1 MADLMRRHFLTTL
14 SACFLLASTAHSQ
27 SLNRAQNQAQAIV
40 MTAECE
46 MEIDFRTETVAQQWR
61 AVNDGVMGGLSSG
74 GPNFDAGHMT
84 FSGVI
89 NTNGG
94 GFSSVRSSAKP
105 GELTGTDGL
114 SLRVKSDGRD
124 YKVTMRTNA
133 TYGWRRISFQAPI
146 KTQSAGEWETVN
158 ISYDDLRAS
167 IFGRPI
173 RGASFDK
180 SEVVE
185 IGIILSDGRDG
196 PFSLEVESIKAC

>member
-1 MADLMRRHFLTTL
+1 MWRYFLTTF
-14 SACFLLASTAHSQ
+14 SACFLLFST
-27 SLNRAQNQAQAIV
+27 SLTQAQAKT
-40 MTAECE
+40 MNNGCA
-46 MEIDFRTETVAQQWR
+46 MNIDFRTETVSQEWR

-74 GPNFDAGHMT
+74 GPNFEKGHMT
-84 FSGVI
+84 FAGII

-94 GFSSVRSSAKP
+94 GFSSVRTSAKL
-105 GELTGTDGL
+105 GELANTKSL
-114 SLRVKSDGRD
+114 ALRVKSDGRA
-124 YKVTMRTNA
+124 YRVTMRTNA

-146 KTQSAGEWETVN
+146 NTQKIGEWETVEV
-158 ISYDDLRAS
+158 SYDDLRAS

-185 IGIILSDGRDG
+185 IGLILSDGQDG